1 MATTILLKRKS
12 SASGAPSTSD
22 LQVGELAINTN
33 TGILYTENDAGSII
47 TIGAGPGALPIANL
61 DIDAGTD
68 IGAGL
73 ADADLFIVD
82 DGAGG
87 TNRKTAAS
95 RIKTY
100 VADVTLTTAA
110 QTNITSLGTLT
121 ALTVDDVAVNGK
133 VITMTGS
140 TGDTAALT
148 VGTNGTL
155 TIETTDAAAAAAN
168 IQITADGTVDIDSAG
183 VLTLDSGA
191 AINIEPASGSAILL
205 DGTISIDAGVVTGA
219 TSITSTAFVG
229 DITGDVTGN
238 VSGTAATVTTAAQ
251 SNITSLGTLTTLTV
265 DNIIIN
271 GTNIGHTSDTDAIA
285 ISSGGVVTFSQN
297 PVFPDGSIAIADLDI
312 DGGTDIGAGVVDADL
327 FIVDDGAGGTNR
339 KVTASRIKTYIG
351 AGAADDLGAGDAAV
365 TLTTTSGDIT
375 IDAQA
380 SDSDIIF
387 KGTDDSSD
395 TTFLTIDGSAAG
407 KATFNNEIVSGA
419 VITSG
424 AGLVIADAGNIGSA
438 SDTDAIAIASDGV
451 VTMNQIPVFS
461 AGINV
466 SGGTIAGTLATAAQ
480 TNITSLGTLTAL
492 TVDDVAVNGKVI
504 TMTGSSSD
512 TAVFTVGTNGTL
524 SIVTTDDAAAAA
536 NIQITADGT
545 VDIDSAGVLTLDS
558 GAAIN
563 IEPASGSAI
572 LLDGTIS
579 IDAGVVTG
587 ATSITSTAFVGDITG
602 DVTGNVSGTAATVT
616 TAAQTNI
623 TSLGTLTALTV
634 DDVAINGKVITMTG
648 SSSDTAVFT
657 VGTNGTLSIVTTDDA
672 AAAANIQITAD
683 GTAELAGTTVTLD
696 SAGGITLDADNGT
709 ITFADAG
716 SSLGT
721 ITSSGYSGTAAVATT
736 VTVSAST
743 ANTNFPV
750 VFHDE
755 SNALLDDTG
764 ALRYNPSTGELLVPN
779 LTVAG
784 TTTQVDTVTMQAAN
798 AVIFE
803 GATADAHETTLSVV
817 DPTADHTQYLINQG
831 GYIPLLA
838 AATTTAITSTPA
850 ELNLLDGITAGTVS
864 ASLAVIVDSNKD
876 ITGFRN
882 VTLSGEL
889 DAATGDFSGA
899 VDVAGATTTAALTAS
914 GILKTDDTTEATS
927 TTDGSLQTDG
937 GLSVVKDAVFGD
949 DVKLLSDA
957 AVLSFG
963 ADSDVTITH
972 VADTGILLNS
982 TMAIQF
988 NDASQSINA
997 PSNAI
1002 LDINA
1007 TDEIE
1012 LNATLADVNANLD
1025 VSGTIVGA
1033 STLTATAITAS
1044 GILKT
1049 DDTTEA
1055 TSTTDGSLQT
1065 DGGLSVAK
1073 DIVAGDDV
1081 KLLSDAAVLSF
1092 GADSDVTLTHVAD
1105 TGILLNST
1113 MAIQFNDAS
1122 QYINAPSNAI
1132 LDINATDEIELNATL
1147 ADVNAN
1153 LDVSGTLNVAGATT
1167 TAALTASGILKTD
1180 DTTEATSTTDGSL
1193 QTDGGL
1199 SVAKDVVAGDDV
1211 KLLSDAAVLSFGA
1224 DSDVTITHVADT
1236 GILLNSTMAIQFN
1249 DASQFINAPSN
1260 AILDINATD
1269 EIELN
1274 ATLADVNANLDV
1286 SGTIVG
1292 ASTLTATAITASGI
1306 LKTDDTT
1313 EATSTTDGSLQ
1324 TDGGLSVAKDIV
1336 AGDDVKLL
1344 SDAAVLSFGAD
1355 SDVTITHVADTGI
1368 LLNSTMAI
1376 QFNDA
1381 SQFINAPSN
1390 AILDINA
1397 TDEIELNA
1405 TLADVNANLDVSGTY
1420 TGGGLMTTGGNIVI
1434 PDGGNIGSASDTDA
1448 ISISSG
1454 GVVTFSQTPI
1464 YSGDAT
1470 FEDDVSLDSD
1480 AAVLSFGEDNE
1491 ITITHVADKGLNLK
1505 HTATGDDKPIIF
1517 TLQTGETDIAAND
1530 VIGTIN
1536 FQAPDEGQGTD
1547 AILVAA
1553 GIEAVSEGD
1562 FSSSNNATKLV
1573 FKTAA
1578 SEAAASKMTLSSA
1591 GVLTVSGAITGGGLL
1606 TTGGN
1611 IVIPDAG
1618 DIGSASDTDAMSIS
1632 SGGVVNFTARPT
1644 FAASLTIQDGGSI
1657 GSASDLNAITI
1668 SSGGVVAV
1676 TATTANTSATDGAL
1690 TVAGGAGVAADLSV
1704 GDDLRLI
1711 SDAAVLSFGADSD
1724 VTLTHVADTGIL
1736 LNSTMAIQ
1744 FNDASQYINAPSN
1757 AILDINATDEIELN
1771 ATLVDVNANLDV
1783 SGTIVGASTLTA
1795 TAITASG
1802 ILKTDDTTEATSTTD
1817 GSLQTDGGLSVA
1829 KDVVA
1834 GDDVKLLSDA
1844 AVLSFGADSDVTLT
1858 HVADTGILL
1867 NSTMAIQFNDAS
1879 HYINAPSN
1887 AILDINATDEIEL
1900 NATLA
1905 DVNANLD
1912 VSGTIVGAS
1921 TLTATAITASGIL
1934 KTDDT
1939 TEATSTTDGSL
1950 QTDGGLSVAKDTV
1963 MGDDLKLLSDASV
1976 IHFGANSEITLT
1988 HVHDVGLNL
1997 KHTATADDK
2006 PIVLTL
2012 QTGETDMAANDV
2024 MGAIRFQAPD
2034 EGQGT
2039 DAILVAAAIQAVAE
2053 GDFSSSNN
2061 ATTLEFHTGASE
2073 AASSKM
2079 TLSSAGLLTIADDL
2093 MIKDGGTIGVAST
2106 NDAITISSAGI
2117 VTFKDDIL
2125 IKDGGTIGVAST
2137 ADAMTVSSAGIV
2149 TFKDD
2154 ILIKDGGTI
2163 GSASDAD
2170 AIAIASDGVVTFSQ
2184 VPVLP
2189 NNTVETADIQDNAVT
2204 LAKMAGLARGKLI
2217 IGDASGDPSAL
2228 AAGSNTYVLTSDGTD
2243 ISWAAPSGGADPSSA
2258 DGDSLGTASAEWSD
2272 LYLADGGII
2281 YFGNDQEITL
2291 THVADD
2297 GLVLKHVG
2305 TGDGKEPSFSF
2316 HAGDNDI
2323 AANDV
2328 LGSIFFKAP
2337 DEGAGTDAVL
2347 VAAGLEAVSEGDFSA
2362 SNNATKLSF
2371 LTAAS
2376 EAAAEKMSLSSAGL
2390 LTVSGRII
2398 TDDTTE
2404 ATSTTDG
2411 SLQTDGG
2418 LSVAKDVVA
2427 GDDVKLL
2434 SDAAVLSFGADS
2446 DVTLTTVAD
2455 TGILLNSTMAIQF
2468 NDASQYINAPS
2479 NAILDINATDE
2490 IELNATLADVNANL
2504 DVSGTYTGGGLMTTG
2519 GNIVIP
2525 DGGDIGSASDTDAI
2539 SISSGGAVTFTQTPV
2554 FPDGSIAIA
2563 DLDIDGGTDIGAGIA
2578 DADLFI
2584 IDDNAGG
2591 TNRKVAASR
2600 LKTYV
2605 GSPAIT
2611 AINNATANELVT
2623 VGSTTT
2629 ELDAEANLTYDG
2641 TDLTMTS
2648 TDAGA
2653 GAGPILTIN
2662 RDSSSPADNDSLG
2675 QILFKGDDSG
2685 GNNDTAISITALWRD
2700 VTHAQEDGALQFNVN
2715 NGGTVRNFLS
2725 LENLHASSINSLGEV
2740 LVNDGENYVNF
2751 RVKAHPDG
2759 DAAESGSHEYLFWT
2773 EGNTGKICNQ
2783 RSASRDANINMCC
2796 NAANNQHISFSHPNA
2811 SDTAVGN
2818 INSTSSATNYVTS
2831 SDYRMKEN
2839 ITTMSGSDAITRV
2852 KQLLPKQFNFKTDP
2866 DKRVDGFIAHEVSG
2880 IVDQAVSGTKDEFR
2894 DEDICIMLED
2904 ADNIKDF
2911 YTTDFRLLHEDGDN
2925 VETEPLIMPQ
2935 SLDHSKMVPV
2945 LVAALKEAIARI
2957 EVLESA

>member
-61 DIDAGTD
+61 DVDGGTD

-380 SDSDIIF
+380 NDSDIIF

-736 VTVSAST
+736 VTVSDST

-1073 DIVAGDDV
+1073 D
-1081 KLLSDAAVLSF
+1081 L
-1092 GADSDVTLTHVAD
+1092 
-1105 TGILLNST
+1105 
-1113 MAIQFNDAS
+1113 
-1122 QYINAPSNAI
+1122 
-1132 LDINATDEIELNATL
+1132 
-1147 ADVNAN
+1147 
-1153 LDVSGTLNVAGATT
+1153 
-1167 TAALTASGILKTD
+1167 
-1180 DTTEATSTTDGSL
+1180 
-1193 QTDGGL
+1193 
-1199 SVAKDVVAGDDV
+1199 VAGDDV

-1505 HTATGDDKPIIF
+1505 HTATGDDKPIIL

-1879 HYINAPSN
+1879 QFINAPSN

-2446 DVTLTTVAD
+2446 DVTLTHVAD

-2685 GNNDTAISITALWRD
+2685 GNNDTAVSITALWRD